1 MGRKLRS
8 KAMWGMVFSLAML
21 LMSQASWAQL
31 SKVRAGYMTIACY
44 TQLYW
49 GLEKGTFTAEG
60 LAVEPITV
68 PSSGRSLEAL
78 SGGSLEMGTAT
89 PLELALARDKGFDYV
104 IVAPGCTSG
113 TVRAPGVGPG
123 YRDQSPIMVLEDS
136 PIRTAKDL
144 EGQPV
149 GTHALYSINWLFTMD
164 WVKKKGADPTKLNW
178 IEVPFPQLDVALR
191 TRRVVAVHITEP
203 FATVSLRQGG
213 VRAIDY
219 PFTAHTPD
227 LALGHPV
234 TTEAILKKHPDMV
247 RKFARAVNKAIVDME
262 GKPAERLEALRK
274 YVKIDPE
281 LARAMVWPN
290 WKPAID
296 LKSVQAY
303 IDLAFEWKLIGKKMR
318 AADLVYEAGR

>member
-8 KAMWGMVFSLAML
+8 KAMWGLVLALAILMVA
-21 LMSQASWAQL
+21 QASWAQL
-31 SKVRAGYMTIACY
+31 TKVRAGYMPISCY

-49 GLEKGTFTAEG
+49 ALEKGNFQAEG
-60 LAVEPITV
+60 LTVEAITV
-68 PSSGRSLEAL
+68 PSSGRSLEAV
-78 SGGSLEMGTAT
+78 SGGSMEVGTAT

-113 TVRAPGVGPG
+113 TVRTPGIGPG
-123 YRDQSPIMVLEDS
+123 YKDQSPLMVLEDS
-136 PIRTAKDL
+136 PIKTAKDL
-144 EGQPV
+144 EGKPV

-164 WVKKKGADPTKLNW
+164 WVKKKGADPNKLNW
-178 IEVPFPQLDVALR
+178 LEVPFPQLDVALR

-213 VRAIDY
+213 VRALDY
-219 PFTAHTPD
+219 PFTAHTSD

-234 TTEAILKKHPDMV
+234 TTEAWAKKNVDLV

-290 WKPAID
+290 WGTSID
-296 LKSVQAY
+296 FKSIQAY
-303 IDLAFEWKLIGKKMR
+303 LDLALEWKLINKR
-318 AADLVYEAGR
+318 QRSTDLVYELGR